1 MCYSQQN
8 YQLMKQILLIIF
20 MFCGV
25 PANTQIPYRVDLE
38 KAVDSQWGLGRI
50 FGESFDN
57 VPIPASGA
65 NQVWDFSFLGNVDN
79 GNQVLFSEATSI
91 FDFCSTYKF
100 TSSSELATLGGGT
113 IQDSFPNAIGCM
125 LLSNQFVP
133 NQNGFAYG
141 QENDEIITFGEV
153 SASDDI
159 FDAEEYGIH
168 RRDLNYNFPNQLEES
183 IVRMDTFVG
192 IGQYLYNSLDSAF
205 CYDSIALI
213 GFGTVKMYYGDVE
226 NVKLYRQLK
235 VTKVVST
242 DLNTGE
248 RFVDDFRFVDYRFY
262 QNENLQE
269 ILSYNF
275 VEYMEGQ
282 PVFDGPDLLVPVPFF
297 DIPTSTN
304 EQIQIPIQ
312 LSLSPNPI
320 INQGLV
326 SFQLDSPAPVKL
338 ELISIDGKRVL
349 IKNLGELGI
358 APQKKSL
365 TLPDNLSTGM
375 YLLKLSLPN
384 GQSGVTKV
392 IIK

>member
-1 MCYSQQN
+1 
-8 YQLMKQILLIIF
+8 MKQILLIIF

-25 PANTQIPYRVDLE
+25 SANTQLLYKVDLE
-38 KAVDSQWGLGRI
+38 KAVDSQWGLARI
-50 FGESFDN
+50 VGDSFDN
-57 VPIPASGA
+57 IPIPESGA

-91 FDFCSTYKF
+91 VDFCSTYKF
-100 TSSSELATLGGGT
+100 TSSSELPTLGGGSV
-113 IQDSFPNAIGCM
+113 QDSFPNSIGCM

-133 NQNGFAYG
+133 NRSGFAFG

-153 SASDDI
+153 SASDEI
-159 FDAEEYGIH
+159 FSVEEYGIH
-168 RRDLNYNFPNQLEES
+168 RRDLNYNFPGQLEES

-192 IGQYLYNSLDSAF
+192 IEQYLYNSLDSAF
-205 CYDSIALI
+205 CFDSIALI
-213 GFGTVKMYYGDVE
+213 GFGTIKMYYGDIE

-248 RFVDDFRFVDYRFY
+248 RFVSDFRFVDYRFY

-275 VEYMEGQ
+275 QEYMEGQ
-282 PVFDGPDLLVPVPFF
+282 PVFDAPNLSVSVPFF

-304 EQIQIPIQ
+304 NQNQIPIE

-320 INQGLV
+320 IKQGLV
-326 SFQLDSPAPVKL
+326 SFQLDRSEPVKL
-338 ELISIDGKRVL
+338 ELISIDGKRVY
-349 IKNLGELGI
+349 IKNLGELGV
-358 APQKKSL
+358 APQKKSFI
-365 TLPDNLSTGM
+365 LPDNFSTGM
-375 YLLKLSLPN
+375 YLLKLSSPK